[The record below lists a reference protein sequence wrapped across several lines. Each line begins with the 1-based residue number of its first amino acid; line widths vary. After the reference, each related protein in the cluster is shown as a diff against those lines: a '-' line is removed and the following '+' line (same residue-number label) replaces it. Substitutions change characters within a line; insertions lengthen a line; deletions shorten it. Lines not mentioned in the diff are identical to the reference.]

1 MGIDHQQ
8 VQLLL
13 AVFMVHGGD
22 QHTAGL
28 DTHHR
33 ARRKIRDGDAG
44 LADQLFRL
52 IISVDTA
59 ENGALLARAVVK
71 RELQKLLR
79 LLHGFAGENFD
90 RAEIGLGEGLKIDK
104 VLEQRL
110 YLNVGE
116 VYLLRLR
123 HGWLRGLCGLL
134 IGIKA
139 LHCGDKIPHME

>member
-22 QHTAGL
+22 EHTAGINA
-28 DTHHR
+28 HHWSGWQVG
-33 ARRKIRDGDAG
+33 DGDAG

-71 RELQKLLR
+71 RKLQKLLR

-90 RAEIGLGEGLKIDK
+90 RAEIGLGEGLEIDK

-123 HGWLRGLCGLL
+123 HGWLRGLCGFL

-139 LHCGDKIPHME
+139 LHCRDKIPHME